1 MIRVSGLDKTFI
13 GHDKQTHPVLRDIS
27 FDVRDN
33 EFVSI
38 LGPSGCGKT
47 TLLRMLAGLVTRDA
61 GLIEVEGREVSGP
74 GPERAVVFQHFSL
87 LPWMNVLDN
96 IGFGLRLR
104 NVPRATWSTRALALA
119 DLVGLKGF
127 EAFYPRQ
134 LSGGMQQRVGLARA
148 LAVDP
153 AILLMDEPFGALDEQ
168 TRLLMQEEL
177 LRISQETRKT
187 VVFVT
192 HSMEEALLLSDR
204 ILLLT
209 GRPGKVQ
216 EYLEVP
222 FQRPRD
228 RSITTSLQFQEYR
241 EHLWQQLRATQIDE
255 AVAVIPAG
263 A

>member
-1 MIRVSGLDKTFI
+1 VITVTGLKKVFGTPPNV
-13 GHDKQTHPVLRDIS
+13 TPVLRDVS
-27 FDVRDN
+27 FEVRDN
-33 EFVSI
+33 EFVSL

-47 TLLRMLAGLVTRDA
+47 TLLRIIAGLESRDD
-61 GLIEVEGREVSGP
+61 GHVVVEGRDVTGP
-74 GPERAVVFQHFSL
+74 GPDRAVVFQQFSL
-87 LPWMNVLDN
+87 LPWMTVLDN

-104 NVPRATWSTRALALA
+104 GVPKAAWAERSRDLAN
-119 DLVGLKGF
+119 LVGLRGF
-127 EAFYPRQ
+127 EKHYPRQ

-153 AILLMDEPFGALDEQ
+153 PVLLMDEPFAALDEQ

-177 LRISQETRKT
+177 LRIWQETRKT

-209 GRPGKVQ
+209 GRPGVVQ
-216 EYLEVP
+216 EFIDVP
-222 FQRPRD
+222 FGRPRE
-228 RSITTSLQFQEYR
+228 RGITQTVEFQRLR
-241 EHLWQQLRATQIDE
+241 EHLWDQLRVSQTA
-255 AVAVIPAG
+255 AAPA